1 MSKDKVNVMW
11 ENETVVLVT
20 SLKKRILGG
29 RDSVRVG
36 KILDDKAIPVF
47 IKGLFNKRVE
57 HFLTT
62 ESPFSVK
69 TTQHFH
75 ISESDVK
82 KLESRFL
89 EILRENASFNE
100 KEVENVLHDALVIR
114 LDYLVK
120 PVDTMRRLI
129 FENGDIVETKE
140 VEEKTA
146 SFEKLLPYADNLLNE
161 CKKRVKETLDV
172 GTYAGI
178 VSDITQ
184 NVFEKNPI
192 KAVMDDFSVLT
203 EFLSETKGEEITRI
217 EGSAIQEFLIDRNLL
232 GFKRALDVEIKLGKE
247 DFEALDL
254 EMTMLRYV
262 ELKNEF
268 SNKTDKKEKMTDVE
282 DVVKTEDKI
291 VEQPNEVE
299 KNNESETSVAED
311 VWQLDDVLDVEEY
324 GVKETK
330 IEEIL
335 KLSSEK
341 QIQKPMK
348 IIRREKK
355 DKREETEETA
365 ADRRQEKGA
374 DEKKPKSISN
384 SVDEKTEKAFVK
396 KLFGGDVDSYKQLM
410 NKLIEAESWRVA
422 KILID
427 NELFKRDVDP
437 FSREAIKLVDIVYS
451 RYYPEEGVGGGK

>member
-1 MSKDKVNVMW
+1 MW
-11 ENETVVLVT
+11 KNETVVLVT
-20 SLKKRILGG
+20 SLKRRILGG
-29 RDSVRVG
+29 RDSVPVG

-75 ISESDVK
+75 ISEGDVK

-100 KEVENVLHDALVIR
+100 KEVEKILHDALVIR
-114 LDYLVK
+114 LNYLVK

-129 FENGDIVETKE
+129 FENKEIVEKDE
-140 VEEKTA
+140 IEEKIA
-146 SFEKLLPYADNLLNE
+146 LFEKILPYADNLLDE
-161 CKKRVKETLDV
+161 CKKRVQETLD
-172 GTYAGI
+172 GETYTGI
-178 VSDITQ
+178 ALDMIQS
-184 NVFEKNPI
+184 VFEKNPV

-203 EFLSETKGEEITRI
+203 DFLSETKGEEVTSI
-217 EGSAIQEFLIDRNLL
+217 EGSAIQEFLIDRNLF
-232 GFKRALDVEIKLGKE
+232 GFKRALDVEMKLGKE

-262 ELKNEF
+262 ELKDEF
-268 SNKTDKKEKMTDVE
+268 SNKTVKKEKKTDIE
-282 DVVKTEDKI
+282 NIIKTEDES
-291 VEQPNEVE
+291 VEQPKEAE
-299 KNNESETSVAED
+299 IKKEGDASVVED
-311 VWQLDDVLDVEEY
+311 VWQLDDVMNVEED
-324 GVKETK
+324 GVKETT

-341 QIQKPMK
+341 QRQKPMR

-355 DKREETEETA
+355 DKREETEEKSV
-365 ADRRQEKGA
+365 EKGKEKRA
-374 DEKKPKSISN
+374 DEKEPKSISY
-384 SVDEKTEKAFVK
+384 SVDEKTEKAFIK
-396 KLFGGDVDSYKQLM
+396 KLFGGDVDSYRGLM
-410 NKLIEAESWRVA
+410 SKLVDAESWRVA

-437 FSREAIKLVDIVYS
+437 FSREAIKLVDLVYS